1 MSTMILAEL
10 KLRGQLSWPASLDTY
25 YQSLLDAAEDACLA
39 ECGIDKGSCTEYFD
53 GGHRA
58 YFLTFGPVSGI
69 TSVEVNGTAL
79 ASADYRQ
86 EGRGSRLVILKET
99 ALGVGNLK
107 VVYSCGFTETELF
120 KHAVAMTVQQ
130 IAKLQSS
137 KQVAVI
143 NRTTEGGTEQLDQN
157 LIPLAAKT
165 ALNKYKRGFIL

>member
-1 MSTMILAEL
+1 MSTMTLAEL
-10 KLRGQLSWPASLDTY
+10 KVRGQLSFPQTLDAY

-39 ECGIDKGSCTEYFD
+39 ECGIDNGTATEYFD

-58 YFLTFGPVSGI
+58 YLLSYGPVSSI
-69 TSVEVNGTAL
+69 TSVEIDGTLLGQAN
-79 ASADYRQ
+79 YRL
-86 EGRGSRLVILKET
+86 EGRGSKLVILTET
-99 ALGVGNLK
+99 AMGVGNLK

-130 IAKLQSS
+130 MAKLQSS

-165 ALNKYKRGFIL
+165 ALNKYKRGLIL